1 MKLIFQLISSLTIG
15 FLPNLLIAEECPPTD
30 TLNVSAVQNNWN
42 FPTENQWDQVE
53 VMTWNLKE
61 FPYSNSTVNNVQE
74 AINDIL
80 PDIIAF
86 QEINDGNAFLELANN
101 LTAYQFVSSGSG
113 LALAARKDVVNIT
126 SQSTLFPSSGYEF
139 AWRYPFKVDLEWVC
153 GLSSASLSV
162 IVVHLKS
169 GGGGEDADRRF
180 ASCEDLEGYL
190 ISHSND
196 NIIILGDYNDEITDP
211 QSSNSL
217 WPLVNSNLIQ
227 FATEPI
233 ANIDYYDSYPSWPSF
248 IDHIAVSQ
256 PFFNEMVSNSIKTIR
271 IDDYTGYT
279 TFQNNFSD
287 HRPVILSFL
296 LNEIDVPSGLIINE
310 IMQNPGVT
318 SDTYGEWVEVT
329 NIGNDVINLNGL
341 ILHEDGSES
350 HTINVVGGLF
360 LLPDEYMVLGIND
373 DFLQNGGIIVDYEYT
388 NFFLSNSW
396 DEVIISHPS
405 GIILDQVSYD
415 NGISFPDES
424 GMSMSLNLPLNDN
437 SIGENWLI
445 STNQLP
451 SGDYGTPGL
460 ANTLDGCSGAGDG
473 DVNTDGIL
481 NILDLVS
488 IIQLILNEIEFTQ
501 PQLCSADNNYDLVI
515 NILDIVQIVSDILDN

>member
-1 MKLIFQLISSLTIG
+1 
-15 FLPNLLIAEECPPTD
+15 
-30 TLNVSAVQNNWN
+30 
-42 FPTENQWDQVE
+42 
-53 VMTWNLKE
+53 
-61 FPYSNSTVNNVQE
+61 
-74 AINDIL
+74 
-80 PDIIAF
+80 
-86 QEINDGNAFLELANN
+86 
-101 LTAYQFVSSGSG
+101 
-113 LALAARKDVVNIT
+113 
-126 SQSTLFPSSGYEF
+126 
-139 AWRYPFKVDLEWVC
+139 
-153 GLSSASLSV
+153 
-162 IVVHLKS
+162 
-169 GGGGEDADRRF
+169 
-180 ASCEDLEGYL
+180 
-190 ISHSND
+190 
-196 NIIILGDYNDEITDP
+196 
-211 QSSNSL
+211 
-217 WPLVNSNLIQ
+217 
-227 FATEPI
+227 
-233 ANIDYYDSYPSWPSF
+233 
-248 IDHIAVSQ
+248 
-256 PFFNEMVSNSIKTIR
+256 
-271 IDDYTGYT
+271 
-279 TFQNNFSD
+279 
-287 HRPVILSFL
+287 
-296 LNEIDVPSGLIINE
+296 
-310 IMQNPGVT
+310 MQNPGVT

-437 SIGENWLI
+437 SLGENWLI

-481 NILDLVS
+481 NVLDLVS